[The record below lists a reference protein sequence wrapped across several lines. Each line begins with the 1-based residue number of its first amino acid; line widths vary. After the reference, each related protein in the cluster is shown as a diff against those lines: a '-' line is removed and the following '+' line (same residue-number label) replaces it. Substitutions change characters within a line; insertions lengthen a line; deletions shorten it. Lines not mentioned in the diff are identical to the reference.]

1 MQCRVLTLNPSAA
14 LTSSLLSSSSLAPP
28 SAHQTSPLRNYS
40 SVSIWL
46 RLSMGLPG
54 QQNQG
59 VSVSWGNGVAQI
71 SMLPMGD
78 LSSQWTP
85 PVVPG
90 QATSPPQSTF
100 CFFTLQFPS
109 QPSLAISASLMDCG
123 LGCLKSQDYYPWL
136 LLRNLHASAISWS
149 FWSTAVW

>member
-1 MQCRVLTLNPSAA
+1 MQYRILTLNLSAA

-28 SAHQTSPLRNYS
+28 SAYQTFPPRNYS

-46 RLSMGLPG
+46 RLSTGLPG

-59 VSVSWGNGVAQI
+59 VSVPWGNDVAQI
-71 SMLPMGD
+71 SMPPMGD
-78 LSSQWTP
+78 LSSRWTP
-85 PVVPG
+85 PAVPG

-100 CFFTLQFPS
+100 CFFTLQLPS
-109 QPSLAISASLMDCG
+109 QPSLAISASLMDYG

-136 LLRNLHASAISWS
+136 LLRDLHASAISWS